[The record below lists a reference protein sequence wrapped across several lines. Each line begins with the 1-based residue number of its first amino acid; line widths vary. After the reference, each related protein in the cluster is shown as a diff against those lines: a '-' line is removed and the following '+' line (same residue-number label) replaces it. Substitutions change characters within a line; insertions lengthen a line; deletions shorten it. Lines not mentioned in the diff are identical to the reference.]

1 MAKRNYYE
9 ILGVSEN
16 ASSEEI
22 KKAYRGLAKT
32 FHPDA
37 NPGDKTAEARFK
49 EIAEAYSVLS
59 DSDKRKQYDQMRKY
73 GFAGARPGG
82 GFYSHGIDFDLSDLF
97 GGSFKSGRRSG
108 SRQTPFDDFFAFG
121 GLGDLFS
128 QMFERENGFG
138 QTSQRARRGEDIRV
152 NLEIPFETAAL
163 GGNAEFSIKKE
174 DRCPDCKGSGAR
186 SGKKPETCPDCRGS
200 GTVSMAQGAFAVSRP
215 CPRCLGKGKI
225 IRDPCKTCGG
235 KGRVKVDKKYSIVI
249 PAGAEDGKSLRLT
262 SQGSPGDDGQQ
273 SGDLI
278 VTLHVAPHRFFSRRG
293 RDIYCE
299 VPIDKKRAKQ
309 GTKVRVK
316 TIYGNTVELNV
327 PPVTNGGKT
336 FRLKEMGI
344 RSKDGV
350 GDQYVKIKVE

>member
-9 ILGVSEN
+9 VLGVNES

-22 KKAYRGLAKT
+22 KKAYRNLAKT
-32 FHPDA
+32 YHPDA
-37 NPGDKTAEARFK
+37 NPGNKIAEARFK

-59 DSDKRKQYDQMRKY
+59 DSAKRKQYDQMRKY

-82 GFYSHGIDFDLSDLF
+82 GGYSQGIDFDLSDLF
-97 GGSFKSGRRSG
+97 GSGFKSGRRSG
-108 SRQTPFDDFFAFG
+108 SRQTPVDDFFAFG

-163 GGNAEFSIKKE
+163 GGKAVFTIEKE
-174 DRCPDCKGSGAR
+174 ERCPDCKGSGAR
-186 SGKKPETCPDCRGS
+186 PGKKPETCPDCRGS
-200 GTVSMAQGAFAVSRP
+200 GTISMAQGAFAVSRP

-235 KGRVKVDKKYSIVI
+235 KGRVKVDKKYSIAI
-249 PAGAEDGKSLRLT
+249 PAGAEDGKSLRL
-262 SQGSPGDDGQQ
+262 SGEGNPGVEGLEP
-273 SGDLI
+273 GDLI
-278 VTLHVAPHRFFSRRG
+278 VTLQVAPHRFFSKQG

-299 VPIDKKRAKQ
+299 VPIDKKRAKR

-316 TIYGNTVELNV
+316 TIYGDTVELNI
-327 PPVTNGGKT
+327 PPDTNGGKT

-344 RSKDGV
+344 RCKEGV
-350 GDQYVKIKVE
+350 GDQYVKINVE